1 MFPKLYLNAL
11 DLCLLLS
18 FFFVFLILI
27 VRGVVFNIVVVCVRY
42 LHLVSLLLLLLLLF
56 SILSDHFISVSYF
69 IALFGSTLKWC
80 VPVNCCHPPPFSLRL
95 NTHTKRNIQVCN
107 KKLLYTLGKLFVK
120 KCHLK
125 TSVQFCAILC
135 ASNSCVQMGRKM
147 FCQ

>member
-1 MFPKLYLNAL
+1 MSFTF
-11 DLCLLLS
+11 LLIC
-18 FFFVFLILI
+18 FLILI

-42 LHLVSLLLLLLLLF
+42 LHLVSLLLLLLLF

-80 VPVNCCHPPPFSLRL
+80 VPVSCCPPPPFSLHS
-95 NTHTKRNIQVCN
+95 NTHTKRNMQVCN
-107 KKLLYTLGKLFVK
+107 KKILYTLGKLFVK

-125 TSVQFCAILC
+125 TCVQFCAILC
-135 ASNSCVQMGRKM
+135 TSNSCVQIRRKM